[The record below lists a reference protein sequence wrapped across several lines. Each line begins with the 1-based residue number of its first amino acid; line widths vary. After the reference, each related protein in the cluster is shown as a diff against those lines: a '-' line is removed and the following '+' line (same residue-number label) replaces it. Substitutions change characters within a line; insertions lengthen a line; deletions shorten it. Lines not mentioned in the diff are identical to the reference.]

1 MSHLATRDVNRC
13 WPCPPVRVP
22 SGHPVVPLPIRSLTK
37 LATLQERHRELQH
50 QLLGLM
56 GRLQLRRQRGL
67 LVNLE
72 ERELHSRLTLMQKEL
87 SQPNVC
93 LHPPPSSVDVPL
105 CLFFCPPSFHSLA
118 LNPSPSP
125 FLANAPAHAKQRR
138 LLRAMGSS

>member
-1 MSHLATRDVNRC
+1 M
-13 WPCPPVRVP
+13 
-22 SGHPVVPLPIRSLTK
+22 VPLPIRSLTK

-50 QLLGLM
+50 HLLGLM

-93 LHPPPSSVDVPL
+93 CTLPL
-105 CLFFCPPSFHSLA
+105 QRRCPPVSFFLPSLLSFPCFESLPLSIPCKCPRPRKA
-118 LNPSPSP
+118 TQAAES
-125 FLANAPAHAKQRR
+125 HGE
-138 LLRAMGSS
+138 LLRL